1 MLNQLNCM
9 DIIALLPVG
18 VYFTDQNR
26 KISYWNRAAEEISG
40 YRSDDIIGLH
50 CHDNVLMH
58 VDDKGNS
65 LCMGS
70 CPLAMTMAD
79 GRIREADVFLSHKNG
94 HRVAVHVHTLP
105 LRDENGEI
113 IGGAEIFND
122 ISDLL
127 SMRRKTEML
136 EKMAFFDSL
145 TRLPNREHIES
156 ELAARFHE
164 FHRYGIPFGVLFL
177 DIDHFK
183 ILNDMLGHHVGDR
196 VLKMVAATLLGSA
209 RSFDIFGRWGGEEF
223 LGIVRNVDAGDLFSI
238 SERYLRLIEKS
249 HVTVNGNQIS
259 VTVSIGA
266 SLVRHDDTSDSIIK
280 RTDSLMYQ
288 SKQKGRNRLTIDD

>member
-1 MLNQLNCM
+1 MLNQINCK

-18 VYFTDQNR
+18 VYLTDKNR
-26 KISYWNRAAEEISG
+26 KITYWNRAAEEISG
-40 YRSDDIIGLH
+40 YRADDVMGLH
-50 CHDNVLMH
+50 CHDNLLVH

-65 LCMGS
+65 LCRGL
-70 CPLAMTMAD
+70 CPLARTMAD
-79 GRIREADVFLSHKNG
+79 GQGCEADVFLSHKQG

-183 ILNDMLGHHVGDR
+183 DLNDMLGHDVGDR

-223 LGIVRNVDAGDLFSI
+223 LGIVRNVDAGNLSAI

-249 HVTVNGNQIS
+249 HVTVNGKQIS

-266 SLVRHDDTSDSIIK
+266 SLVRHDDTSDTIIK
-280 RTDSLMYQ
+280 RTDYLMYQ